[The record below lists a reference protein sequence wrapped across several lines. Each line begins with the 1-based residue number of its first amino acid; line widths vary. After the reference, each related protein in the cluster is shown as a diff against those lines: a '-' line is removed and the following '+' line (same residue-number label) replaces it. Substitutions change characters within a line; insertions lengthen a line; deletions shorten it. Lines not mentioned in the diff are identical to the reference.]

1 MAVQTEL
8 MTAINQIAS
17 ERSISKEEVIATISE
32 SVQTAIK
39 REYGEDMETEIQF
52 DENDGTMMLYVIK
65 TVVSRVTNKNTQI
78 SVKEAKEIGINAK
91 KDEIVK
97 IELPLNQFGRIAAQA
112 AKNALIQGVRTAE
125 KQAIFKEITHKKGSV
140 VTAKIQRMRGRTA
153 VVEVDKAIGLL
164 TPEEQIPNEYY
175 KLNERYRVLIVGIE
189 EINGQEEILVSRA
202 RNEFLEGLFEL
213 EIPEISSGTVE
224 IKKTVRDPGVRS
236 KVAVYTDQ
244 DGIDPQGSCIGQR
257 GVRITNIMNEL
268 GTEKVDII
276 LWSDNPAK
284 FISNAL
290 SPAKVLEVKINNR
303 AKEAKVLVDDDQL
316 SLAIGREG
324 KNVRL
329 AALLTEFKITI
340 TSPTLKGKAISND
353 MEIND
358 MYDTLSIVRDK
369 VDKIEEE
376 TNIIKEEDSKSEQT
390 E

>member
-17 ERSISKEEVIATISE
+17 ERSITKEEVIATISE
-32 SVQTAIK
+32 SIQTAIK
-39 REYGEDMETEIQF
+39 KEYGEDMQTEIHF
-52 DENDGTMMLYVIK
+52 DENDGSMMLYVVKI
-65 TVVSRVTNKNTQI
+65 VVSRVVNKNTQI

-97 IELPLNQFGRIAAQA
+97 IELPLHQFGRIAAQA

-125 KQAIFKEITHKKGSV
+125 KQSIFKEITHKKGSV

-153 VVEVDKAIGLL
+153 VVEIDKAIGLL

-189 EINGQEEILVSRA
+189 EINGQEEILVSRS

-213 EIPEISSGTVE
+213 EIPEISSGTVV
-224 IKKTVRDPGVRS
+224 IKKIVRDPGIRS
-236 KVAVYTDQ
+236 KVAVFTDQ
-244 DGIDPQGSCIGQR
+244 EGIDPQGSCIGQR

-276 LWSDNPAK
+276 LWNDNPVK

-290 SPAKVLEVKINNR
+290 SPAKTLEIKINNKT
-303 AKEAKVLVDDDQL
+303 KEAKVAVEDDQL

-324 KNVRL
+324 KNVKL
-329 AALLTEFKITI
+329 AAMLTGFMITI
-340 TSPTLKGKAISND
+340 TSPTLKGKSISSNA
-353 MEIND
+353 EVND
-358 MYDTLSIVRDK
+358 MYDTLSIVRE
-369 VDKIEEE
+369 KIE
-376 TNIIKEEDSKSEQT
+376 KEEKSNNISEEENSKSEPT